1 MRTLLLAVLGALI
14 GGAYEAFQTIEL
26 IRIGAYSLAAGSGII
41 LAGAIVGAAV
51 FAAAS
56 VIYRVFASRTRR

>member
-1 MRTLLLAVLGALI
+1 MRTLFLAVLGALI
-14 GGAYEAFQTIEL
+14 GGAYEAFQTTEL
-26 IRIGAYSLAAGSGII
+26 MRVGAYSLAQGSGII

-56 VIYRVFASRTRR
+56 AIYRVFASRTRH

>member
-14 GGAYEAFQTIEL
+14 GGGYEVFQTIEL
-26 IRIGAYSLAAGSGII
+26 IRTGSYSLAWGMGII
-41 LAGAIVGAAV
+41 LAGATVGAIL

-56 VIYRVFASRTRR
+56 VVQRTLRCAR